1 MKTQTTPTSPR
12 VQYLRELPEELM
24 TAGFLFFALVG
35 EFWLAF
41 WRTLVL
47 GQSVEEQIENR
58 EDNL

>member
-1 MKTQTTPTSPR
+1 MKTQTTPTGPR
-12 VQYLRELPEELM
+12 VKYLRELPEEIM
-24 TAGFLFFALVG
+24 TAICLLCVLVG

-47 GQSVEEQIENR
+47 GQTVDEQIEHR

>member
-12 VQYLRELPEELM
+12 VQYLRELPEEIL
-24 TAGFLFFALVG
+24 TAGFLCFALVG